1 MSVVQSIA
9 VSLRALT
16 VNKMRAG
23 LTMLGII
30 IGISAVIIL
39 VSVGQGVQSAFAQQ
53 MQSIG
58 SNLVFV
64 LPGGLEQSATS
75 MRSMLRSV
83 NVSTLTYGD
92 SLALTNRAL
101 APDLLYVAPEFVA
114 NGTVVFGGESVQ
126 TSISGVTPSYAAARG
141 FYPEV
146 GAFISS
152 DDLRSRARVAVLGRK
167 VATSLFPPNIQP
179 VGQVVKINRVPF
191 RVVGVMEKK
200 GTSAYADD
208 NDVVFVPLSTAQSRL
223 FSGRDLAGDY
233 TASVIYAQAVDESR
247 MDAARDQITRILRQR
262 HGLVYSSDE
271 NDFAVLTQND
281 VGEALRSLTT
291 ILTMFLGLIAAV
303 SLLVGGI
310 GVMNIMLVSVTER
323 TREIGIRKAVG
334 AKERDILLQFLME
347 AVVLSLFGGLIGI
360 AIGVLGTIGASAAMK
375 SLTLHLSPAT
385 ILLATGFSTLVGLFF
400 GIYPAVRASRLNP
413 IEALRYE

>member
-1 MSVVQSIA
+1 MRLVQSVFVA
-9 VSLRALT
+9 LRALA
-16 VNKMRAG
+16 VNKLRAG

-30 IGISAVIIL
+30 IGISAVITL
-39 VSVGQGVQSAFAQQ
+39 VSVGQGVQSAFVQQ

-92 SLALTNRAL
+92 ALALTNRSL
-101 APDLLYVAPEFVA
+101 APSLLEVAPEFVA
-114 NGTVVFGGESVQ
+114 SGTASYGSESAQ
-126 TSISGVTPSYAAARG
+126 TSISGVTPSYPAARG

-146 GAFISS
+146 GAFIST

-167 VATSLFPPNIQP
+167 VATTLFSSTMDPL
-179 VGQVVKINRVPF
+179 GQVIKINRVPF
-191 RVVGVMEKK
+191 RVIGVMEEK
-200 GTSAYADD
+200 GTSAYSDD
-208 NDVVFVPLSTAQSRL
+208 NDVIFVPLSTAQTRL
-223 FSGRDLAGDY
+223 GAGRNLEGDY
-233 TASVIYAQAVDESR
+233 TASVIYAQAKDEAS
-247 MDAARDQITRILRQR
+247 MEAARDQITRILRQR
-262 HGLVYSSDE
+262 HGLIYSSDE
-271 NDFAVLTQND
+271 NDFTVLTQTD

-291 ILTMFLGLIAAV
+291 MLTMFLGLIAAV

-334 AKERDILLQFLME
+334 AKGRDILMQFLIE
-347 AVVLSLFGGLIGI
+347 AMVLSLVGGLIGV
-360 AIGVLGTIGASAAMK
+360 AFGVMGTVSMSLAVK
-375 SLTLHLSPAT
+375 DLTLHLSAST
-385 ILLATGFSTLVGLFF
+385 ILIAAGFATAVGLFF
-400 GIYPAVRASRLNP
+400 GIYPAVRASRLQP
-413 IEALRYE
+413 VDALRYE